1 MLESEFDLLI
11 VDDDPEILNLLTVTF
26 AEHGYRLRTA
36 NCIADARAELV
47 RYGFKV
53 VLSDHNLADGN
64 GVDFLAEVNGQGTH
78 AVPILMTGLLDVN
91 IAIEAINRGKV
102 YKFVTKPLD
111 LMLLSHTVHR
121 ALDHYVN
128 QAGSRQ
134 LTFEML
140 AQNERLRLEASLTAR
155 RLRAATERI
164 REGEVTVERQ
174 QTHIESLNAE
184 VHRAYLQTVTSLSAA
199 IEAKD
204 RYTRGHSERTYYY
217 CSLMADAFGIPS
229 SARSDLRFA
238 SVLHDVGKIGIPDSI
253 LGKPGPLTP
262 DEYAVIV
269 THPVLTDEILQHLP
283 FLTKVRQIISEHH
296 ERFDGSGYP
305 HGLKGEEISLEGRM
319 LAIADAYDAMRSVRP
334 YRSALPQDE
343 AIQELSRGSGGQFC
357 PLCVGSIV
365 LSLRI
370 KGEYSADRSI
380 PWSENNWVGEYCES
394 HFAPR
399 EPLAML

>member
-1 MLESEFDLLI
+1 MLESEFDLLV
-11 VDDDPEILNLLTVTF
+11 VDDDPDILSLLTVTF

-36 NCIADARAELV
+36 KCIAEARADLL

-53 VLSDHNLADGN
+53 VLCDHNLADGN
-64 GVDFLAEVNGQGTH
+64 GVDFLAEVNGLGTH

-91 IAIEAINRGKV
+91 VAIEAINRGKV

-111 LMLLSHTVHR
+111 LMLLVHTVRR
-121 ALDHYVN
+121 ALDHFVN
-128 QAGSRQ
+128 QAGHRQ

-140 AQNERLRLEASLTAR
+140 AQNERLRHEASLTER
-155 RLRAATERI
+155 NLRAATERI

-204 RYTRGHSERTYYY
+204 RYTRGHSERVYYY
-217 CSLMADAFGIPS
+217 CTLMADALGIHS
-229 SARSDLRFA
+229 AARSDLRFA

-253 LGKPGPLTP
+253 LGKPGPLTA
-262 DEYAVIV
+262 EEFAVIA

-283 FLTKVRQIISEHH
+283 FLSKVRRIISEHH
-296 ERFDGSGYP
+296 ERFDGNGYP
-305 HGLKGEEISLEGRM
+305 NGLKGEEISLEGRM
-319 LAIADAYDAMRSVRP
+319 LAIADAYDAMRSGRP
-334 YRSALPQDE
+334 YRSALAQDE
-343 AIQELSRGSGGQFC
+343 AIRELSTGSGGQFC
-357 PLCVGSIV
+357 PFCVGSLV

-370 KGEYSADRSI
+370 KGEYSADRSV
-380 PWSENNWVGEYCES
+380 PWRENNWVGEYCES
-394 HFAPR
+394 HFSPQ
-399 EPLAML
+399 ETVSVV